1 MPRRRDRATQRV
13 TGHQTKYRR
22 FDVWAFFIRLAAALF
37 VVLSTYNPSGFS
49 FYHWIV
55 DTWPRDWL
63 LQVPILPL
71 YIIAYGLLLRA
82 TFRGL
87 RPVGIVLTIALMGTL
102 VWLLLDMDLIRL
114 ASIDDFAL
122 ILLYMLAGLLATG
135 VSWMRLWTRLTGQAS
150 YDDLTK

>member
-22 FDVWAFFIRLAAALF
+22 FDGWAVFIRLAAALF

-49 FYHWIV
+49 FYH
-55 DTWPRDWL
+55 WL